1 MSASSA
7 FPIEIC
13 EFVIDAVYDMHL
25 HHPPDF
31 VWESDPEHGPEPLD
45 SYYCLSIRQQTLRA
59 CALTCRA
66 WHKRAG
72 VLLWKHVALTHEPSR
87 QFAAFLETMISVAP
101 DYQSLPAVA
110 SLRMSGECRREY
122 GWSGWPIQ
130 PLPHLKFPIAPS
142 EDSPAYKG
150 MTSTLDRIR
159 RPLFPALT
167 EIYLRGCTFTTAS
180 DFFEFLWT
188 CPQLS
193 HLVMQDCDVH
203 TDGVDSIAIGRTQ
216 GFQHKHRAEILT
228 KLTSLYIYV
237 SKFCVSVVIHII

>member
-25 HHPPDF
+25 HHPQAPDF

-66 WHKRAG
+66 WYKRAG

-101 DYQSLPAVA
+101 DYQLSPVVSSLW
-110 SLRMSGECRREY
+110 MSGECRREY

-130 PLPHLKFPIAPS
+130 PLPHLKYPTVPLA
-142 EDSPAYKG
+142 ENSPAYKG

-193 HLVMQDCDVH
+193 HLAMQDCDVH
-203 TDGVDSIAIGRTQ
+203 TDDVNLNAIGRTQ
-216 GFQHKHRAEILT
+216 GFQNKHRAEILT
-228 KLTSLYIYV
+228 KLTSLHIYV
-237 SKFCVSVVIHII
+237 SEF